1 MKASDV
7 FDSLFPEVCNDFKSM
22 PQKLAD
28 FIDSLFAH
36 AKTRGVDTQQ
46 LFDSLRKRQFGIEMS
61 RSSSGFD
68 STTQMPIEAFVN
80 INPYLQ
86 IKPQFIDSGTREL
99 RSAEPLMAMMT
110 FINKPNM
117 GSMFGQHAHNLVRFD
132 RSLDESDEERAK
144 RIDRVGVVINSSI
157 KFNNT
162 NNTGRL
168 SIFNDD
174 KKKFSSDGSV
184 HLLAK
189 KLINMQSKENHGLS
203 RAELEG
209 LGNPGGYSRGKFI
222 YWLVKIVADAVRGN
236 ADEAISVGIK
246 GYGDFLTVINNMN
259 LLSNN

>member
-1 MKASDV
+1 LREV
-7 FDSLFPEVCNDFKSM
+7 FNDFKSM

-28 FIDSLFAH
+28 FIDSLVKYAQ
-36 AKTRGVDTQQ
+36 RQDVDIQQ
-46 LFDSLRKRQFGIEMS
+46 LFQNLRKRGLAIEMS

-68 STTQMPIEAFVN
+68 STTPMPIEAFVN

-86 IKPQFIDSGTREL
+86 IKPEFIDSFTREL

-110 FINKPNM
+110 FINKPDM
-117 GSMFGQHAHNLVRFD
+117 GSMFAQYAHNLDRFH

-157 KFNNT
+157 KFNKT

-168 SIFNDD
+168 SIIKDD
-174 KKKFSSDGSV
+174 QKKFLIDGSV

-189 KLINMQSKENHGLS
+189 KLINMKSKEDHGLS
-203 RAELEG
+203 PAELEG

-222 YWLVKIVADAVRGN
+222 YWLVKIFADAVRGN
-236 ADEAISVGIK
+236 AYEAMSVGIK
-246 GYGDFLTVINNMN
+246 GYGEFLTIINNMN